1 VSGGSGAPSPLPSGE
16 VRWTPEAEAR
26 VARAPFFLRG
36 MVRRLA
42 ERRARAEGVEVITPE
57 LMARYKSEMMGL
69 AESGAYQVPQSA
81 HRGRRR
87 RWRCSRRRH
96 PSCGP

>member
-1 VSGGSGAPSPLPSGE
+1 
-16 VRWTPEAEAR
+16 
-26 VARAPFFLRG
+26 

-57 LMARYKSEMMGL
+57 LMTRYKSEMMGL

-81 HRGRRR
+81 SPWTPEALAVLEAAPSFMRPMTRRI
-87 RWRCSRRRH
+87 CE
-96 PSCGP
+96 